1 MKKRENE
8 MDMGVYTY
16 VVSTFRK
23 QFMHAIEV
31 NKDIDIDI
39 YSTVAIIVQLFRVF
53 FSLRDSHYFTF
64 LPKA

>member
-39 YSTVAIIVQLFRVF
+39 F
-53 FSLRDSHYFTF
+53 FSREYTSGTIGEVKV
-64 LPKA
+64 KA

>member
-31 NKDIDIDI
+31 NKDIDI
-39 YSTVAIIVQLFRVF
+39 F
-53 FSLRDSHYFTF
+53 F
-64 LPKA
+64 

>member
-1 MKKRENE
+1 MKKRSNLKMKKRENE

-39 YSTVAIIVQLFRVF
+39 F
-53 FSLRDSHYFTF
+53 FSREYTSGTIGEVKV
-64 LPKA
+64 KA